1 MMIQLDQKEIFTSYL
16 LIAFLF
22 SHNSFPGKIYQVN
35 DELQVAVRNNDVEAV
50 KAAIEEGAD
59 VNVHDEEGWTPLM
72 WAALHQSLDMV
83 PGVKGLGAGE
93 KAAIA
98 TLDNVR
104 SLVEFLPQ

>member
-1 MMIQLDQKEIFTSYL
+1 M
-16 LIAFLF
+16 
-22 SHNSFPGKIYQVN
+22 N

-83 PGVKGLGAGE
+83 PGGGPGVSARAWLFQSLE
-93 KAAIA
+93 
-98 TLDNVR
+98 NV
-104 SLVEFLPQ
+104 

>member
-1 MMIQLDQKEIFTSYL
+1 M
-16 LIAFLF
+16 
-22 SHNSFPGKIYQVN
+22 N

-83 PGVKGLGAGE
+83 PGVKGWLELGFSNPW
-93 KAAIA
+93 KM
-98 TLDNVR
+98 
-104 SLVEFLPQ
+104 FLKM

>member
-1 MMIQLDQKEIFTSYL
+1 M
-16 LIAFLF
+16 
-22 SHNSFPGKIYQVN
+22 N

-83 PGVKGLGAGE
+83 PWVGCRLQLGLIE
-93 KAAIA
+93 KCQ
-98 TLDNVR
+98 
-104 SLVEFLPQ
+104 EFGRVLNSERGGR

>member
-1 MMIQLDQKEIFTSYL
+1 MKIIEHICFRDDSIQLDQKEELVFFSPLKRRWIF
-16 LIAFLF
+16 
-22 SHNSFPGKIYQVN
+22 QVN

-83 PGVKGLGAGE
+83 PGGGE
-93 KAAIA
+93 GVAA
-98 TLDNVR
+98 
-104 SLVEFLPQ
+104 F